1 MGLIVPRW
9 RDISKT
15 RWGALSALGLL
26 VLVAL
31 AAARVL
37 LTSSSSALT
46 ATFAVERRE
55 LRVSHFE
62 AGEIRAARAEQV
74 TAPRVRG
81 ELKIVYLWPEGER
94 VEVDGLVLQFDRAE
108 AAKRVKDEAGNLEQ
122 AQADMTKAL
131 TEQERRYADLE
142 MQVEQ
147 RKAALELARIQV
159 QKAEYASPVEQ
170 EQRQI
175 RLEQAERALTE
186 ARETL
191 KAREIVNRVERA
203 NIELRITHRQRRYDR
218 AKRDHDR
225 LSVHA
230 TRPGIVVYEK
240 IRKRGSGQRG
250 KVTEGDVVW
259 GGIALLSLPDLST
272 MQAYTQ
278 VGEMDVE
285 KVKVGQE
292 ALVRLEAYAGP
303 IFRGH
308 VSSVAPMAREDE
320 DAPNVQ
326 IFEMTVDIDDQDD
339 RLYPGMSAS
348 VEIITETLSD
358 ALVVP
363 LSAVAI
369 HEGQALVYRREGR
382 KLKPIEV
389 SLGSDNGIDVVVES
403 GLEEGDLISL
413 AGPRIP

>member
-1 MGLIVPRW
+1 MPRW
-9 RDISKT
+9 RDIGKK
-15 RWGALSALGLL
+15 RWGALCALGLL
-26 VLVAL
+26 VV
-31 AAARVL
+31 V
-37 LTSSSSALT
+37 ALT
-46 ATFAVERRE
+46 AARGFMTGSSGDLTSTVLVERRE

-81 ELKIVYLWPEGER
+81 ELKIVHLWPEGER
-94 VEVDGLVLQFDRAE
+94 VEVGGLILQFDRAE
-108 AAKRVKDEAGNLEQ
+108 TAKRVKDEAGSLERV
-122 AQADMTKAL
+122 QADLDKAIA
-131 TEQERRYADLE
+131 EQERRYTDLAI
-142 MQVEQ
+142 QVEQ
-147 RKAALELARIQV
+147 RQASLELARIQV

-186 ARETL
+186 AGKNL
-191 KAREIVNRVERA
+191 KARQIVDRVERA
-203 NIELRITHRQRRYDR
+203 NLELRITHRQRRYDK
-218 AKRDHDR
+218 AKSDYDR
-225 LSVHA
+225 LSVHT

-272 MQAYTQ
+272 MQAYSQ

-285 KVKVGQE
+285 KVEVGQQ
-292 ALVRLEAYAGP
+292 ALVRLEAYPGP
-303 IFRGH
+303 VFRGH
-308 VSSVAPMAREDE
+308 ISSIAPMAREHE

-326 IFEMTVDIDDQDD
+326 IFEMTVEIHDQDD

-348 VEIITETLSD
+348 VEIIIGSLSD
-358 ALVVP
+358 VLVVP
-363 LSAVAI
+363 LSAVARR
-369 HEGQALVYRREGR
+369 EGQALVYRWEDG

-389 SLGSDNGIDVVVES
+389 ILGRDNGIDVVVES
-403 GLEEGDLISL
+403 GLEEGERISL
-413 AGPRIP
+413 AGPRIL